1 MAAWPPRGF
10 TPCPSVVK
18 ISPRLENLFAI
29 LHEDAGL
36 LVINKPAGLVCH
48 PTKGDEFS
56 SLISRARLYLDSS
69 LSAAAGG
76 KGQLPR
82 PRERE
87 RVAEGRVRVKGETP
101 FVAGEVVPVSPC
113 LVNRLDRETSGIVVV
128 AKNSAIAGELG
139 KIWESRA
146 VQKEYLAIVHGRVR
160 DDHGLIDAPLGKDEQ
175 SQVAVKDCVRPDGA
189 PAQTEF
195 WVESRFSRYIVP
207 CDGGNRQ
214 DEKRQCDGGKF
225 SLSARPAGGE
235 GRGEVGLPS
244 ALDSRLSTHF
254 SLLRLIPRTGRKHQI
269 RIHLAHLGH
278 PIVGD
283 KLYGGDEDLYLAL
296 VENRL
301 TPEQRARLILPNHAL
316 HARTVRFLWRGRPME
331 FACEPEPWFADFL
344 NHG

>member
-18 ISPRLENLFAI
+18 ISPRLENLLNI
-29 LHEDAGL
+29 VHEDAGL

-56 SLISRARLYLDSS
+56 SLISRVRLYL
-69 LSAAAGG
+69 LST
-76 KGQLPR
+76 LNR
-82 PRERE
+82 PVLHSACATEDQPSTS
-87 RVAEGRVRVKGETP
+87 VAP
-101 FVAGEVVPVSPC
+101 H
-113 LVNRLDRETSGIVVV
+113 LVNRLDRETSGIVIV
-128 AKNSAIAGELG
+128 AKNSELAGELG
-139 KIWESRA
+139 KIWEARA
-146 VQKEYLAIVHGRVR
+146 VGKEYLAIVHGHVR
-160 DDHGLIDAPLGKDEQ
+160 DDHGLIDAPLGKDER
-175 SQVAVKDCVRPDGA
+175 SIVAVKDCVRPDGA
-189 PAQTEF
+189 PSQTEF
-195 WVESRFSRYIVP
+195 RVERRFARYFVA
-207 CDGGNRQ
+207 CDGGDRQ
-214 DEKRQCDGGKF
+214 DERRQCDSGKF

-244 ALDSRLSTHF
+244 TLDFSARRLVAPKQGGGGSAAKTAPSSF

-301 TPEQRARLILPNHAL
+301 TPEQLARLILPHQAL
-316 HARTVRFLWRGRPME
+316 HACAVRFLWRGQPME
-331 FACEPEPWFADFL
+331 FSCPPEPWFTGFL